1 MFLMLG
7 VVDRLVSVFIVD
19 QLIVPTVAYAAA
31 LAGTSR
37 KNSPRVSI
45 A

>member
-1 MFLMLG
+1 MLG

-19 QLIVPTVAYAAA
+19 QLIVLTVVYAAA

-37 KNSPRVSI
+37 KNSARVNM